1 MTALY
6 LAAVQG
12 GHVDIVRLL
21 LERGGNIEAVNNVSN
36 RTSMTV
42 CLPANMYTCVCVCV
56 GIICT

>member
-6 LAAVQG
+6 CAAAQ

-21 LERGGNIEAVNNVSN
+21 LEKGANIEAVNNVSN
-36 RTSMTV
+36 RTCMPV